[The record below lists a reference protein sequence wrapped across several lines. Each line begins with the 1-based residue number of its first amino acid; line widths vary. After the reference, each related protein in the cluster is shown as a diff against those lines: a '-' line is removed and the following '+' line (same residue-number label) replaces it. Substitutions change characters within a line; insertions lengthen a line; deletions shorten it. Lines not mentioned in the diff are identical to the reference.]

1 LTAEPVQPLAVASLV
16 EARGLSHLYG
26 TPESGVA
33 ALRQVDLELRPGE
46 RVALMGRSGSGK
58 TTLLG
63 ILAGLETPTLG
74 RVVVAGHDLTRLSR
88 RERDAFRRRVVGY
101 VWQEAETGLLPALSV
116 LQNVM
121 LPMLAAAGS
130 PHERLDFSLQLLE
143 ALRLSPRANDRPSE
157 LPPAQ
162 IQRLALAVALANRPL
177 LLLADEL
184 TAGLD
189 WPTGGELMSDLMT
202 LLDSTAT
209 AAIVVS
215 HDQRVQRHV
224 ERVVVLRDG
233 VTSGALKNARGLTW
247 TDTR

>member
-1 LTAEPVQPLAVASLV
+1 MMVGPVQPLAVAPLV
-16 EARGLSHLYG
+16 EVRGLSHLYG
-26 TPESGVA
+26 PPESSVA
-33 ALRQVDLELRPGE
+33 ALRQVDLELRSAE
-46 RVALMGRSGSGK
+46 RMALMGRSGSGK

-74 RVVVAGHDLTRLSR
+74 RATVAGHDLTRLSR
-88 RERDAFRRRVVGY
+88 RERDAFRRGVVGY
-101 VWQEAETGLLPALSV
+101 VWQEAQVGLLPALSV
-116 LQNVM
+116 LENVM

-130 PHERLDFSLQLLE
+130 QHQKLDFALQLLE
-143 ALRLSPRANDRPSE
+143 ALRLGPRANDRLAE
-157 LPPAQ
+157 LAPAQ

-189 WPTGGELMSDLMT
+189 WPAAGELMADLMA

-215 HDQRVQRHV
+215 HDQRVQRYV
-224 ERVVVLRDG
+224 ERVVVLREG
-233 VTSGALKNARGLTW
+233 VTSGALRNARGSAW
-247 TDTR
+247 TEAR